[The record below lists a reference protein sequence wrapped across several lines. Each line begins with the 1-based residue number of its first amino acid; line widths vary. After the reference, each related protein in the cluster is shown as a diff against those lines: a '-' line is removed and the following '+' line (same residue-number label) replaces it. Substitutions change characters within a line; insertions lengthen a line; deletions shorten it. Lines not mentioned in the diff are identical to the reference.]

1 VLCTE
6 GLSQL
11 DVGSFGR
18 IGLRA
23 LVYYITTTSCAV
35 VIGICCVLAIHPGDP
50 SIKGKLGAGE
60 EDRRVLTIDA
70 FLDLIRSTVH
80 SVHRR
85 LARHCRP
92 HSCLPV

>member
-1 VLCTE
+1 MRASA

-23 LVYYITTTSCAV
+23 LAYYITTTCCAV
-35 VIGICCVLAIHPGDP
+35 IIGICCVLAIHPGDP

-70 FLDLIRSTVH
+70 FLDLIRSAYM
-80 SVHRR
+80 RAR
-85 LARHCRP
+85 LDGSSSRFP
-92 HSCLPV
+92 P